1 MPILRRKYRY
11 TDGVSTVL
19 VDLPSF
25 LIIFTILTQDPS
37 SCGTVALVGL
47 GKVCFSLSYLYD
59 VLLNLEVGQLWL
71 EIKNYLHMKSKF

>member
-1 MPILRRKYRY
+1 MYILILTIHSFLSFFMPILRRKYRY

-59 VLLNLEVGQLWL
+59 VLLA
-71 EIKNYLHMKSKF
+71 